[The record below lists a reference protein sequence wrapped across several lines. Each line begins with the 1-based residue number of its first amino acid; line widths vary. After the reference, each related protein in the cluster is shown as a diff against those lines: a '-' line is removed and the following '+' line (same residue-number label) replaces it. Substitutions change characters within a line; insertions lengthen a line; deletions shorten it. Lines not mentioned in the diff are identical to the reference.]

1 MHCRKEVSMSRYS
14 AQQSSIS
21 ENNRSRIL
29 QYLYHNGICSRAQI
43 AKAIKLTPAAIT
55 KITAKLLA
63 QGIIEETGDMDGD
76 KNRRSIGLNLNCA
89 KYHIIGVKFAR
100 SLVQIAV
107 FDLKC
112 NRIFLSDLPTVSE
125 EHIPETVE
133 RIRDTV
139 RQLIKDDP
147 SIVAVG
153 MAVPGPYL
161 KDEGRTALV
170 SSMQG
175 WRQIN
180 FIDEFSNAFSVPVF
194 VEQDAR
200 AGALAQFL
208 FNPELS
214 EGSLAYYLLGEGIGL
229 GVIDNGTIYYG
240 EHGTATEI
248 GHVSID
254 VNGKPCDCG
263 NVGCLERYC
272 SANAIHE
279 QLNANPSIVPGCET
293 MTHAQA
299 CAALFAKANAGD
311 ETATLLMLDV
321 ARYVGYGAVTIIN
334 AFNPT
339 HRSWRHHRASR
350 PAVARRSHTSRA
362 RTHDPRN
369 RAQHPNHPVRP
380 CPPTPPSP
388 VPPPWPSP
396 IFWNIHRCSS
406 TSHSTPPTKERNH
419 PCPSQS
425 SSPSVKSCGICS
437 PTGKRAGGAPVNFAY
452 HASQNGAESYA
463 ISAVGNDELGAEL
476 LNDAHKAGINTL
488 VQTNEYPTGTVAVA
502 LTNGIPEYTIVQ
514 NVAWDHIGYTDE
526 LAEAVSKADAICFGT
541 LGLRSQES
549 HDTIIKLLQHTKEG
563 ALKFFDINLRANF
576 YPRS

>member
-1 MHCRKEVSMSRYS
+1 M
-14 AQQSSIS
+14 
-21 ENNRSRIL
+21 
-29 QYLYHNGICSRAQI
+29 
-43 AKAIKLTPAAIT
+43 
-55 KITAKLLA
+55 
-63 QGIIEETGDMDGD
+63 
-76 KNRRSIGLNLNCA
+76 
-89 KYHIIGVKFAR
+89 KFAR

-321 ARYVGYGAVTIIN
+321 ARYVG
-334 AFNPT
+334 
-339 HRSWRHHRASR
+339 
-350 PAVARRSHTSRA
+350 
-362 RTHDPRN
+362 
-369 RAQHPNHPVRP
+369 
-380 CPPTPPSP
+380 
-388 VPPPWPSP
+388 
-396 IFWNIHRCSS
+396 
-406 TSHSTPPTKERNH
+406 
-419 PCPSQS
+419 
-425 SSPSVKSCGICS
+425 
-437 PTGKRAGGAPVNFAY
+437 
-452 HASQNGAESYA
+452 
-463 ISAVGNDELGAEL
+463 
-476 LNDAHKAGINTL
+476 
-488 VQTNEYPTGTVAVA
+488 
-502 LTNGIPEYTIVQ
+502 
-514 NVAWDHIGYTDE
+514 
-526 LAEAVSKADAICFGT
+526 
-541 LGLRSQES
+541 
-549 HDTIIKLLQHTKEG
+549 
-563 ALKFFDINLRANF
+563 
-576 YPRS
+576 

>member
-63 QGIIEETGDMDGD
+63 QGIIDETGDMDGD

-299 CAALFAKANAGD
+299 WRSTGRQCERGRRDRDASD
-311 ETATLLMLDV
+311 
-321 ARYVGYGAVTIIN
+321 ARCCPIRWVRRGHHHQR
-334 AFNPT
+334 FQSDT

-350 PAVARRSHTSRA
+350 PAVARRSQKGRG
-362 RTHDPRN
+362 RTHDSRN
-369 RAQHPNHPVRP
+369 RAQHPNLIVHLA
-380 CPPTPPSP
+380 
-388 VPPPWPSP
+388 
-396 IFWNIHRCSS
+396 HRCHRHRRRRCGDNQFSG
-406 TSHSTPPTKERNH
+406 TSFDVLRRRIARRPPKKGTTH
-419 PCPSQS
+419 
-425 SSPSVKSCGICS
+425 
-437 PTGKRAGGAPVNFAY
+437 
-452 HASQNGAESYA
+452 
-463 ISAVGNDELGAEL
+463 
-476 LNDAHKAGINTL
+476 
-488 VQTNEYPTGTVAVA
+488 VQ
-502 LTNGIPEYTIVQ
+502 
-514 NVAWDHIGYTDE
+514 
-526 LAEAVSKADAICFGT
+526 
-541 LGLRSQES
+541 
-549 HDTIIKLLQHTKEG
+549 
-563 ALKFFDINLRANF
+563 ANRHR
-576 YPRS
+576 PR